1 MKKVIK
7 SGISLILVLLLTFS
21 LISCN
26 KAQDEK
32 EAQPSLWDSATYL
45 EDKEFGD
52 GSKSI
57 EVKVKAEDKTVTF
70 TVNTEKETVGAALLE
85 HKLISGEQG
94 DFGMYI
100 KKVNGILAD
109 YDVDKSYWAFYINGE
124 YASSGVDTTPIVEG
138 ESYSLEYT
146 K

>member
-7 SGISLILVLLLTFS
+7 SGISIILALLLVFS

-26 KAQDEK
+26 KAEENK
-32 EAQPSLWDSATYL
+32 ATSLWDSATYT
-45 EDKEFGD
+45 EDKEFGK
-52 GSKSI
+52 GCKKV
-57 EVKVKAEDKTVTF
+57 EVKVKAVDKTITF
-70 TVNTEKETVGAALLE
+70 TVNTEKETVGEALLE

-94 DFGMYI
+94 DFGLYI

-124 YASSGVDTTPIVEG
+124 YATSGVDTTPIVEG
-138 ESYSLEYT
+138 
-146 K
+146 

>member
-7 SGISLILVLLLTFS
+7 SGVSLILALLLTFS

-26 KAQDEK
+26 KAE
-32 EAQPSLWDSATYL
+32 ENNATSLWDSATYT

-52 GSKSI
+52 GSKKV
-57 EVKVKAEDKTVTF
+57 EVKVKAEDKTITL
-70 TVNTEKETVGAALLE
+70 TINTEKETVGEALLE
-85 HKLISGEQG
+85 HKLIAG
-94 DFGMYI
+94 DESEYGLYV
-100 KKVNGILAD
+100 KTVNGILAD
-109 YDVDKSYWAFYINGE
+109 YDVDKSYWAFYVNGD
-124 YASSGVDTTPIVEG
+124 YATSGVDTTPIVKG

>member
-7 SGISLILVLLLTFS
+7 SGISIILVLLLTFS

-26 KAQDEK
+26 KAEKEK

-45 EDKEFGD
+45 EDKEFGV
-52 GSKSI
+52 GSKKV

-85 HKLISGEQG
+85 HKLIAGDQGEYG
-94 DFGMYI
+94 LYV
-100 KKVNGILAD
+100 KTVNGILAD

-124 YASSGVDTTPIVEG
+124 YASSGVDTTPIVKG